1 MKLILYSNYLNHH
14 QVLVAD
20 EIYRLLGD
28 GFRFVATLPR
38 NVNELK
44 GGEDYSKRPFCIL
57 AGETDTARQEALRL
71 AYEADVCVFGACSQE
86 YAVERAKKNP
96 QGLSFEMGERWLK
109 HGWLT
114 IGSPFFRKWA
124 WNYYRYYRKANFYK
138 LCCSSY
144 TAGDDQKLHAYK
156 GRHFKW
162 GYFTE
167 VSSEISDNPDE
178 TLNMKHESGEPSVR
192 LMWCARFLLL
202 KHPELVIKLAGR
214 LKKDGYDVVIDMYGD
229 EGNLAPHD
237 KPYRRKDLEALI
249 DRYGVGDIVTLKGNR
264 PNSEILK
271 AMQEGDIFLFTS
283 DRLEGWGA
291 VANEAM
297 ANGCV
302 LVASDAIGSTR
313 YLVKHKETGM
323 IFRSCDLD
331 SLYVQVKY
339 LLDNPD
345 VRRRIS
351 EAGRE
356 SMVKV
361 WSPANAAKSLLK
373 LIEDLKANRETSIL
387 EGPCSNA

>member
-1 MKLILYSNYLNHH
+1 M
-14 QVLVAD
+14 LVAD
-20 EIYRLLGD
+20 NLYRLLGND
-28 GFRFVATLPR
+28 FRFVATLPR
-38 NVNELK
+38 NEKELK
-44 GGEDYSKRPFCIL
+44 GGDDYSTRPYCIL
-57 AGETDTARQEALRL
+57 AAESKKNHIRAMEMAVN
-71 AYEADVCVFGACSQE
+71 AEVCVFGACSQE

-114 IGSPFFRKWA
+114 IGSPVFRKWA
-124 WNYYRYYRKANFYK
+124 WNYYRYYSKANFYK
-138 LCCSSY
+138 LCCSSF
-144 TAGDDQKLHAYK
+144 TAGDDEKLHAYK

-167 VSSEISDNPDE
+167 VSSEISDKPDE

-192 LMWCARFLLL
+192 LMWCARFLLW
-202 KHPELVIKLAGR
+202 KHPELVIELAAKLKR
-214 LKKDGYDVVIDMYGD
+214 DGYNVAIDMYGD
-229 EGNLAPHD
+229 EPSTPSRNTYPRNQL
-237 KPYRRKDLEALI
+237 LALI
-249 DRYGVGDIVTLKGNR
+249 DKLNVEDIVTLKGNR
-264 PNSEILK
+264 PNGEILK

-283 DRLEGWGA
+283 DRGEGWGA
-291 VANEAM
+291 VANESM

-331 SLYVQVKY
+331 SLYEQVKY

-345 VRRRIS
+345 VCKQIS

-356 SMVKV
+356 SMVKL
-361 WSPANAAKSLLK
+361 WSPANAARSLLQ
-373 LIEDLKANRETSIL
+373 LIDDLQNGNDTSIT
-387 EGPCSNA
+387 EGPCSKALCWK